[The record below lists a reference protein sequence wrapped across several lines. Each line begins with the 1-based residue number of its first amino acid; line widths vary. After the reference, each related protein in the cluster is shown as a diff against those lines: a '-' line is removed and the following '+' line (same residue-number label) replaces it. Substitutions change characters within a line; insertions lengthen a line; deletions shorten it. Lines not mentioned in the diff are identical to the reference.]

1 MVMEKCYSYVVA
13 RDYGFAPNPFHGVLT
28 LADCKQQ
35 IRRVA
40 KVGDWVIGHSSKKLG
55 QKLIYMMKVTEVL
68 TFDQYWNDPRYLIKR
83 PCMNG
88 SLVTMYGDN
97 IYHHDENGE
106 WKQEDSH
113 HSLEH
118 GVTNQLNLKRD
129 TGTTDRVLISAEF
142 IYLGKSMMEMPEN
155 MRGYIHPT
163 QGHRSVDMKLAMQIW
178 NLLLEDYPEKGLIDD
193 PLMFNTYKRY
203 DGK

>member
-1 MVMEKCYSYVVA
+1 MEKCYSYVVA

-35 IRRVA
+35 IRRAA

-55 QKLIYMMKVTEVL
+55 QKLLYMMKVTEIL
-68 TFDQYWNDPRYLIKR
+68 TFDQYWNDPRYLSKR

-97 IYHHDENGE
+97 IYYHDESGN

-113 HSLEH
+113 HSLDH
-118 GVTNQLNLKRD
+118 GKVNQLNLKRD
-129 TGTTDRVLISAEF
+129 TGTTDKVLISTEF
-142 IYLGKSMMEMPEN
+142 IYLGKSMIAMPDDL
-155 MRGYIHPT
+155 RGYIHPT
-163 QGHRSVDMKLAMQIW
+163 QGHRIVDMRLAMRIW
-178 NLLLEDYPEKGLIDD
+178 HYLLNLYPEKGLIDD
-193 PLMFNTYKRY
+193 PLLFTKYQRY
-203 DGK
+203 DGKS

>member
-1 MVMEKCYSYVVA
+1 MEKCYSYVVA

-28 LADCKQQ
+28 LANCKQQ

-55 QKLIYMMKVTEVL
+55 QKLS
-68 TFDQYWNDPRYLIKR
+68 
-83 PCMNG
+83 MNG

-97 IYHHDENGE
+97 IYHHDENGK

-129 TGTTDRVLISAEF
+129 TGTTDRILISTEF

-163 QGHRSVDMKLAMQIW
+163 QGHRSVDMKLAIRIW
-178 NLLLEDYPEKGLIDD
+178 KLLVEQYPEKGLIDD
-193 PLMFNTYKRY
+193 PLLFNTYKRY

>member
-1 MVMEKCYSYVVA
+1 MEKCYSYVVA

-35 IRRVA
+35 IRKVA

-68 TFDQYWNDPRYLIKR
+68 TFDQYWYDPRYLIKR

-97 IYHHDENGE
+97 IYHHDEIGE

-118 GVTNQLNLKRD
+118 GITNQLNLKRD

-178 NLLLEDYPEKGLIDD
+178 NLLVEHYPEKGLIDD
-193 PLMFNTYKRY
+193 PLLFNTYKRY